1 MKIFTITQDK
11 IEQFWELRT
20 LDAVVQGQVTPAG
33 WLVIDRVVHTGPSHC
48 INDTCEARDTPGRA
62 HLGRCTIV
70 QL

>member
-1 MKIFTITQDK
+1 MHRFTITQDK
-11 IEQFWELRT
+11 DEQFWEYRDRDL
-20 LDAVVQGQVTPAG
+20 VVQGQVTPGG
-33 WLVIDRVVHTGPSHC
+33 WLVIDRVVHTGPSLC